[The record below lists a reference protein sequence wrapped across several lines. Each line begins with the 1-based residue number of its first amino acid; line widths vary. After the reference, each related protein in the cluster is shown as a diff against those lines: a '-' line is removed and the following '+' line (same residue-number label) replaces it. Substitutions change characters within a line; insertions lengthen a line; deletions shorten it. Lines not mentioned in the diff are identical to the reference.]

1 MEPMTKMKNKKTF
14 VFFLLVA
21 ALSGIPML
29 MIGLPKTLDVRLFY
43 SHAEAMSWLTSLSE
57 SQRADYL
64 LNEYLDLGYLFGYSG
79 MFFLLAGPVGIVP
92 GILDLIET
100 VPIILH
106 LKFGYALPVFLG
118 FVSGIKWIS
127 GALVGMFIIWKYSRI
142 YFQKNT
148 RR

>member
-1 MEPMTKMKNKKTF
+1 MRVMRNKKKAF

-21 ALSGIPML
+21 ACSGIPML
-29 MIGLPKTLDVRLFY
+29 MIGLKQTLDVRLFY

-64 LNEYLDLGYLFGYSG
+64 LNEYLDLGYLLGYTG
-79 MFFLLAGPVGIVP
+79 MFFVLLGPLGLIP

-106 LKFGYALPVFLG
+106 LNHMMDLPAFLG
-118 FVSGIKWIS
+118 IVSGVKWIS
-127 GALVGMFIIWKYSRI
+127 GVVIGLLIVRKYFRM
-142 YFQKNT
+142 YF
-148 RR
+148 RRQ

>member
-1 MEPMTKMKNKKTF
+1 MMKNKKTF

-21 ALSGIPML
+21 ACSGIPML
-29 MIGLPKTLDVRLFY
+29 MIGLKQTLDVRLFY

-64 LNEYLDLGYLFGYSG
+64 LNEYLDLGYLLGYTG
-79 MFFLLAGPVGIVP
+79 MFFLLAGPLGLIP

-106 LKFGYALPVFLG
+106 LNHMMELPTFLG
-118 FVSGIKWIS
+118 TISGVKWIS
-127 GALVGMFIIWKYSRI
+127 GVMVGVLILMKFIG
-142 YFQKNT
+142 
-148 RR
+148 RRRKLE